1 MKRKTRGFGF
11 GAKRDSER
19 KRDELGKKAP
29 TSETEWGSGKL
40 AGRLDARRRTT
51 DIAAKYI
58 TSKFYRPFAVSPLQA
73 RTQGVVRQDVD
84 NCSSED
90 RSKTDAAP
98 EAHASRPAGD
108 VSPGKNHHDL
118 PDGGISSV
126 ADYVTAIQVNWQQG
140 VDAFMSIA
148 RLCAEASA
156 RLTALQKR
164 ELIQALPFGDSAFS
178 KFVQI
183 GTDTRLYA
191 PDIQRLLPPHY
202 TTVYAVT
209 LLTDEELKRA
219 VVEKV
224 LHPDMQRA
232 QLEKWHRELSRK
244 VELARSPK
252 EAASDTEAVGL
263 PIASTQDAVE
273 SGALPSTM
281 SDDNRNKELAVV
293 PEDAPPEAAAT
304 APAGPLPPARS
315 DEEIPAFLDRRPLSA
330 EDQRAFDAI
339 MAAYNIASPVVR
351 ERVRAEIIRE
361 NTSSRSAADPIHCSR
376 CDDHAATSNTTP
388 NQPTMSEPLAQ
399 TADAADAAKAEKYE
413 LPKATTVIPHAADAP
428 DAGIKNQS
436 VEFVFHRVIGGR
448 RIEVLRHRRRGK
460 AGNENVGAA

>member
-1 MKRKTRGFGF
+1 MIDVDATKYNRPLLPPPKASAQGTAR
-11 GAKRDSER
+11 ER
-19 KRDELGKKAP
+19 EADAVA
-29 TSETEWGSGKL
+29 SD
-40 AGRLDARRRTT
+40 LDAGKGCVKPPPSVVGE
-51 DIAAKYI
+51 DGAA
-58 TSKFYRPFAVSPLQA
+58 SPHAV
-73 RTQGVVRQDVD
+73 
-84 NCSSED
+84 
-90 RSKTDAAP
+90 AP
-98 EAHASRPAGD
+98 ESRASRSAGEF
-108 VSPGKNHHDL
+108 SPGKD
-118 PDGGISSV
+118 PEVRDCEVSSV
-126 ADYVTAIQVNWQQG
+126 ADYVTAIQVNWQRG

-148 RLCAEASA
+148 GLCAEANA
-156 RLTALQKR
+156 RLTAPQR
-164 ELIQALPFGDSAFS
+164 SELMAYLPFGPVTFS
-178 KFVQI
+178 KFAQI
-183 GTDTRLYA
+183 GSDIRLHA

-209 LLTDEELKRA
+209 LLTDEELRQA
-219 VVEKV
+219 IAEKV
-224 LHPDMQRA
+224 ICPDMKRN
-232 QLEKWHRELSRK
+232 QLQIWLNRHRELPRITG
-244 VELARSPK
+244 AK

-273 SGALPSTM
+273 SGAAPTVN
-281 SDDNRNKELAVV
+281 DDNQDKQEQLAVAQ
-293 PEDAPPEAAAT
+293 EDAPVPEAVAT
-304 APAGPLPPARS
+304 GAVVAGPLTPPS
-315 DEEIPAFLDRRPLSA
+315 EEIPAFLDRRPMSA